1 MIASHYPQV
10 VQGVAGNHWGSKW
23 GLLWLLVVITMIAL
37 FSPTRT
43 YDLSNTTLNFME
55 LFRELSFFCYQ
66 TTKIVTSPINHWV
79 ELWKQEAPQKEFG
92 ADLVQTGNT
101 EERTWYQGPLPG
113 DFQRLLFSPPAWH
126 TAPDTFQ
133 NAKNIIRRNFFPCG
147 CYSCTCKQGL
157 CRVALF
163 KESCSYHS

>member
-23 GLLWLLVVITMIAL
+23 GLIWMLVVITMIAL

-43 YDLSNTTLNFME
+43 YDLSNTILNFME
-55 LFRELSFFCYQ
+55 LFRELSYQ
-66 TTKIVTSPINHWV
+66 TTKVVTSPINHWV
-79 ELWKQEAPQKEFG
+79 ELWKQEAPQKEFW

-101 EERTWYQGPLPG
+101 EERTWYQGPFTLSVT
-113 DFQRLLFSPPAWH
+113 FSASYSARLL
-126 TAPDTFQ
+126 DFQ

-163 KESCSYHS
+163 KESCSYRS